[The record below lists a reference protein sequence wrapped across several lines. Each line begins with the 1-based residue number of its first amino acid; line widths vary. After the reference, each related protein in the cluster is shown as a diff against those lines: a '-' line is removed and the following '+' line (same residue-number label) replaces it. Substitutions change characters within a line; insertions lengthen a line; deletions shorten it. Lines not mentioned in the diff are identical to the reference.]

1 MSKSV
6 PDIPLGAYAEEESTK
21 TSKDAADILLDAF
34 MEDREGGIRQVMEEL
49 KEEIE
54 EIEKLQSLGNEK
66 ITKELDRI
74 KKMLNI
80 V

>member
-1 MSKSV
+1 MSKGV

-34 MEDREGGIRQVMEEL
+34 MEDREGGIRQVTEEL
-49 KEEIE
+49 KE

>member
-1 MSKSV
+1 MSKGV
-6 PDIPLGAYAEEESTK
+6 PDIFLNAYTEEERVRM
-21 TSKDAADILLDAF
+21 SKDAADILLDAF